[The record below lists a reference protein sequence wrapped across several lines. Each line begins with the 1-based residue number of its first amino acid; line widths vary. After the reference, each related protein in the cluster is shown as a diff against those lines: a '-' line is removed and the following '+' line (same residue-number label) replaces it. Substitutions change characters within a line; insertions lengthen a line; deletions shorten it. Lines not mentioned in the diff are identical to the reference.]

1 MFHRLFGTGSQNLHV
16 VNIAHVLLQLDPG
29 EEVLVASE
37 TGELNVAVLLSNVL
51 LQGVFLD
58 GLELTMVAVYE
69 QSHVLGLGMRL
80 QPALP
85 LGLVGAH
92 VAAEHDL

>member
-1 MFHRLFGTGSQNLHV
+1 MV
-16 VNIAHVLLQLDPG
+16 DIAHVLLQLDPSQ
-29 EEVLVASE
+29 EVLVASE

-51 LQGVFLD
+51 LQGVLLD
-58 GLELTMVAVYE
+58 GLELAMVAVYE
-69 QSHVLGLGMRL
+69 QPHVLGLRVRL